1 MSGGWSSSVLDI
13 LESSY
18 PDGDD
23 WVFVFKQQDISG
35 GYSITLSV
43 VCV

>member
-13 LESSY
+13 IESSY
-18 PDGDD
+18 PDGSD
-23 WVFVFKQQDISG
+23 WVFLFKNRDITG
-35 GYSITLSV
+35 GYSIDLSA